1 MKGLKR
7 ATGMAA
13 AAVMAASLGVRA
25 WAAGAKAEYA
35 FTTGENTITVG
46 EYADVVLGKLGDAN
60 DVKILTNCANGG
72 KDKAYIYDDF
82 DVYTTQDEKK
92 NTVVESIILKS
103 DKVATEEG
111 LKVGQ
116 TPADVKKIYP
126 GGTESM
132 GLYTVVLGD
141 TQIVVDCGFSNDKV
155 VSISYENY
163 AAE

>member
-13 AAVMAASLGVRA
+13 AAVMAASLSVCA
-25 WAAGAKAEYA
+25 WAAEAKAEYA

-126 GGTESM
+126 GATESM
-132 GLYTVVLGD
+132 GLHTVVLGD
-141 TQIVVDCGFSNDKV
+141 TQIVVDCGFANDKV

>member
-7 ATGMAA
+7 VTGMAA
-13 AAVMAASLGVRA
+13 AAAMAASMTVCA
-25 WAAGAKAEYA
+25 WAAEAKTEYA
-35 FTTGENTITVG
+35 FTAGENTITVG
-46 EYADVVLGKLGDAN
+46 EYADVVLGKLGSAK

-82 DVYTTQDEKK
+82 DIYTTQDEKK
-92 NTVVESIILKS
+92 NTVVESIVLKS

-116 TPADVKKIYP
+116 SPAKVKEIYP
-126 GGTESM
+126 GATESM

-163 AAE
+163 VAE